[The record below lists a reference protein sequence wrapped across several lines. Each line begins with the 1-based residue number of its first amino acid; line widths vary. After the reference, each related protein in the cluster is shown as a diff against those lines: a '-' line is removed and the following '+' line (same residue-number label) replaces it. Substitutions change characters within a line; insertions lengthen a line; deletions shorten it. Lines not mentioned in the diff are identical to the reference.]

1 MQITF
6 GTDRSILKDVCP
18 GEARIKKVTYMLSM
32 GQDCMID
39 YYQTF
44 NDYYWPGC
52 HVLF

>member
-1 MQITF
+1 MP
-6 GTDRSILKDVCP
+6 GGSSNKKSDV
-18 GEARIKKVTYMLSM
+18 RRMLSM
-32 GQDCMID
+32 GQETMID